1 MGNRKKTENAGFLRF
16 LLQMVSKFMSTCYA
30 QCSPQGA
37 KKGVCIILW
46 IMWITLK
53 SSAGM
58 RGMRSGKVVYK
69 NIGKVN
75 RMLWYFC
82 LFER

>member
-1 MGNRKKTENAGFLRF
+1 MGNRKKAENAGFLRF
-16 LLQMVSKFMSTCYA
+16 LPQMVSKFMSTCYA
-30 QCSPQGA
+30 QCSPQGERRE
-37 KKGVCIILW
+37 VCIILW

-82 LFER
+82 LLF

>member
-1 MGNRKKTENAGFLRF
+1 MGNRKKAEKVDLLLI
-16 LLQMVSKFMSTCYA
+16 LLQMVSKFMLTGYA
-30 QCSPQGA
+30 QVRPHWAG
-37 KKGVCIILW
+37 KRVCIILW

-69 NIGKVN
+69 KMKG
-75 RMLWYFC
+75 
-82 LFER
+82 